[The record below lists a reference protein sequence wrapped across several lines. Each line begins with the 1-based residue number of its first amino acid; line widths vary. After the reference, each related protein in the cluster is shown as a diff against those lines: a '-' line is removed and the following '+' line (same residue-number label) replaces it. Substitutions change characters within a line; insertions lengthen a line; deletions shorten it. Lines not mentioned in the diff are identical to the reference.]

1 MKLFGEEEEMAL
13 PASLS
18 ALTRLEQLS
27 VSSCTLQEA
36 PAALAALTRLELEY
50 VALPAWPAV
59 VQQLAGLAELDLRSV
74 SGLGSSCRRERS
86 RAWLECLQLLRL
98 RSVGGCWGCWQGA
111 EV

>member
-36 PAALAALTRLELEY
+36 PAALAALAALTRLELEY

-59 VQQLAGLAELDLRSV
+59 VQQLAGLAELDLRSL

-86 RAWLECLQLLRL
+86 RAWSASSCC
-98 RSVGGCWGCWQGA
+98 G
-111 EV
+111 